1 MAGPFESAAWLV
13 GVPFSAMF
21 TAVLSGLFDKVELE
35 LGLQHYAEMPWFPL
49 FNVMPLNTVIN
60 LGYIGLGLFWC
71 GFTSTALEQ
80 GMFKGRDCL
89 LFYIFNIM
97 ASCYGCVQLLRILSH
112 HVVWAVL
119 DQWCTLPF
127 FAFVFVWGLYLTY
140 GWSSSRAFLILMTS
154 IMSYCITL
162 FCSLGFE
169 IILGIHMACAITG
182 GVLAYKRYPAAE
194 TLSTL
199 YQALLSCSGFVFL
212 KLFDHRLVQVSSVFK
227 VVSGHFLSKIC
238 DIYQIHLVNN
248 FFLDLTLEKAAANSL
263 EEKANVLKREEPQ
276 TQRPLTDDII
286 YEFPR
291 RRRDT

>member
-1 MAGPFESAAWLV
+1 MAGPFESAMWLV
-13 GVPFSAMF
+13 AVPFSAMF
-21 TAVLSGLFDKVELE
+21 TTVLSGLFDKVELE

-49 FNVMPLNTVIN
+49 FNIMPLNTVIN

-71 GFTSTALEQ
+71 GFANTAMEQ

-127 FAFVFVWGLYLTY
+127 FAFVLVWSLHLIY
-140 GWSSSRAFLILMTS
+140 GWSSSRAFLILMAS
-154 IMSYCITL
+154 IMSYGITL
-162 FCSLGFE
+162 FCSIGFE
-169 IILGIHMACAITG
+169 ITLGIHMFCAVAG
-182 GVLAYKRYPAAE
+182 GILAYKKYPAAE

-199 YQALLSCSGFVFL
+199 YQALFSCSGFVFL
-212 KLFDHRLVQVSSVFK
+212 KLFDHRLVQVSTLFK
-227 VVSGHFLSKIC
+227 FISGHFLSKIC

-248 FFLDLTLEKAAANSL
+248 FFLDLTLEKAATNSV
-263 EEKANVLKREEPQ
+263 EEKSNFFRRNEESQRRESN
-276 TQRPLTDDII
+276 DIL
-286 YEFPR
+286 YDTPR
-291 RRRDT
+291 RRRDM